1 MLRDML
7 VALRSF
13 VREPGFAAVLVLTIA
28 VGIGATT
35 AIVSVVHAV
44 MLKPLPYRDPSSLVR
59 VLNRQSFPDME
70 DWIAQN
76 ETVETFGGYNG
87 WASDVLT
94 GDAPERIQGAIV
106 TGSLLPMMGVAP
118 SVGRLITL
126 LDNVQGGGAV
136 VVLSHDFWAQRLA
149 KNPDVIGTTL
159 SMSERPTTVIGIM
172 PKGFRLPLI
181 EAEYWLPHRVVSPDT
196 AAARGVHFLIS
207 IGHLREG
214 VALDEAQA
222 DMDVI
227 AARLEALYPE
237 ENTNRRFV
245 LAPWRAE
252 LASEARP
259 ALMLLLGAVAL
270 VLLIVC
276 ANVAG
281 LLLART
287 AKRKREMA
295 LRSAIGAS
303 GARLVRQLLRQLFHG
318 PRRTRAARLQSGR
331 EAEKKAR
338 PDR

>member
-87 WASDVLT
+87 WASDVLI

-181 EAEYWLPHRVVSPDT
+181 EAEYWLPHRVVSPDNDGDRKRT
-196 AAARGVHFLIS
+196 IPVSIFEPSTFEKLDLHDAKIVWADPAIEDFRLGAGLHVVTLDSEVVRNASAPEREIGRGCDACHPRQL
-207 IGHLREG
+207 G
-214 VALDEAQA
+214 
-222 DMDVI
+222 
-227 AARLEALYPE
+227 EALEHGVE
-237 ENTNRRFV
+237 ED
-245 LAPWRAE
+245 
-252 LASEARP
+252 
-259 ALMLLLGAVAL
+259 GAFSYV
-270 VLLIVC
+270 
-276 ANVAG
+276 
-281 LLLART
+281 
-287 AKRKREMA
+287 AKRRH
-295 LRSAIGAS
+295 R
-303 GARLVRQLLRQLFHG
+303 
-318 PRRTRAARLQSGR
+318 
-331 EAEKKAR
+331 
-338 PDR
+338 